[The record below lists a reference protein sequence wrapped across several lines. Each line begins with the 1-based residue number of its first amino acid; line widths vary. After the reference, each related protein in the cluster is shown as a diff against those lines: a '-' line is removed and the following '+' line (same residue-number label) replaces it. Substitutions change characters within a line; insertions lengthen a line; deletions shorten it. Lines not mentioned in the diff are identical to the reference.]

1 MTDFASLNIKFLPG
15 VGPKRAELLNKEL
28 KIFTYLDLL
37 HYYPYKY
44 IDRSRTYKI
53 NEIDGSMPY
62 IQLRGR
68 IVSYSTHGEGAR
80 RRLTAL
86 FSDGSG
92 VIELVWFKGIRYITD
107 RYKPGTEY
115 TLFGKPTLFN
125 GKFNIAHPELDPI
138 DDRID
143 NTTGLQGYYTTT
155 EKMKNAFLN
164 SKALQKMVYTLLSS
178 IQSPLPETLPAPV
191 LSRMQ
196 LMGLTDA
203 LRNIHFPV
211 SVNHLRRAELR
222 LKFEELFYLQLHI
235 LRYTR
240 LRNRKLGGF
249 RFGHI
254 GDYFNNFYHHLL
266 PFELTQAQKRVIK
279 EIRADMGSGRQM
291 NRLLQGDVGSGKTLV
306 ALMSMLI
313 AVDNGYQACLMAPT
327 EILATQHYDG
337 LKKMIEPLGLRIE
350 LLTGSVT
357 KKRREP
363 ILNGL
368 LTGEVN
374 LLIGTH
380 ALLEDSV
387 NFANLGFVVI
397 DEQHRFGVEQR
408 ARLWQ
413 KNKIPPHILVMTA
426 TPIPRTLAMTVYGD
440 LDVSVIDQ
448 LPPGRKPIQTLLQYD
463 NKRAKLYASLRKQ
476 LQIGRQAYI
485 VYPLIQESEKSDLKN
500 LEEGFDHI
508 REIFPEYSVCM
519 VHGKMK
525 AADKEHEMQKFV
537 SGEARI
543 MVATTV
549 IEVGVN
555 VPNASVMII
564 ENAERFGLAQLHQLR
579 GRVGRGAEQ
588 SYCILMTS
596 YQISQD
602 TRKRLEI
609 MAETNDL
616 ELADYARLCDVFT
629 IGGTKVGALFGEAVV
644 ITSPLLKKDFRYLM
658 KQRGAMLAKGRLLGI
673 QFETLF
679 SDGLYL
685 EISRHAVRMARKL
698 QDAFESHG
706 IEIRYPSTTNQ
717 IFPVVPNDA
726 LARLSGKYAFS
737 HVEPVE
743 GDRSVVRFCT
753 CWATKEENVD
763 SLIRDLPA
771 ALSAQ

>member
-1 MTDFASLNIKFLPG
+1 MNDLASLNIKYLPG

-28 KIFTYLDLL
+28 EIFTYLDLL

-44 IDRSRTYKI
+44 IDRSKTYKI
-53 NEIDGSMPY
+53 SEIDGSMPY

-68 IVSYSTHGEGAR
+68 IVSYNTHGEGAR

-86 FSDGSG
+86 FSDGTG

-115 TLFGKPTLFN
+115 TLFGRPTLFN

-164 SKALQKMVYTLLSS
+164 SKALQKMIYTLLAG
-178 IQSPLPETLPAPV
+178 IQEPLPETLPAPV
-191 LSRMQ
+191 IAHRQ

-211 SVNHLRRAELR
+211 SINHLRRAELR

-240 LRNRKLGGF
+240 LRNQKLGGF
-249 RFGHI
+249 RFDHI
-254 GDYFNNFYHHLL
+254 GDYFNNFYHHIL

-327 EILATQHYDG
+327 EILATQHYEG
-337 LKKMIEPLGLRIE
+337 LKAMVEPLGLRIE

-357 KKRREP
+357 KKRRAP
-363 ILNGL
+363 ILDGL

-374 LLIGTH
+374 LLVGTH
-380 ALLEDSV
+380 ALLEDTV

-408 ARLWQ
+408 ARLWN

-463 NKRAKLYASLRKQ
+463 NRRAQLYAALRKQ
-476 LQIGRQAYI
+476 LQMGRQAYI

-500 LEEGFDHI
+500 LEEGYDLI
-508 REIFPEYSVCM
+508 REAFPEYQVCM

-525 AADKEHEMQKFV
+525 AAEKETQMQRFV
-537 SGEARI
+537 SGEAQI

-596 YQISQD
+596 YKINQD
-602 TRKRLEI
+602 TRKRLEL
-609 MAETNDL
+609 MTETNDGFRIA
-616 ELADYARLCDVFT
+616 EADMQMRGPGDME
-629 IGGTKVGALFGEAVV
+629 GTQQSGIAFNLQIAN
-644 ITSPLLKKDFRYLM
+644 
-658 KQRGAMLAKGRLLGI
+658 LAKDGQILQAARDEANALLDSDERLERPENYIVRKELNRI
-673 QFETLF
+673 FERQKNW
-679 SDGLYL
+679 GL
-685 EISRHAVRMARKL
+685 IS
-698 QDAFESHG
+698 
-706 IEIRYPSTTNQ
+706 
-717 IFPVVPNDA
+717 
-726 LARLSGKYAFS
+726 
-737 HVEPVE
+737 
-743 GDRSVVRFCT
+743 
-753 CWATKEENVD
+753 
-763 SLIRDLPA
+763 
-771 ALSAQ
+771 